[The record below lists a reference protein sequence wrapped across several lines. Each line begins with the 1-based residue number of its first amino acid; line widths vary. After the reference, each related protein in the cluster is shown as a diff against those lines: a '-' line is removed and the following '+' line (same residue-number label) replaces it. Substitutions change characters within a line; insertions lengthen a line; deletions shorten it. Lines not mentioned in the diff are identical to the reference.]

1 MSRINTNVSSLIA
14 QKTLTRSNGQLQ
26 EALSRLSTGVRINS
40 GKDDPAGLIA
50 SENLRR
56 DITSSQRAI
65 TNTERATQ
73 LISTADSALGQ
84 ISNLLNDIRG
94 LVTEAANT
102 GVLSQEQIA
111 ANQLQVDS
119 SLEAIDRIAQVT
131 TFQGRKLLDGSLDFI
146 KTTTSGANSVVD
158 LNIQK
163 ANLGTTGALNVS
175 IDVTAAA
182 TRAAITNN
190 AAAINYGPGAAASGA
205 ITLPTVTTPQTQASG
220 NLNLTGAAGQINI
233 QAVNG
238 GAAQGATGNATDV
251 TIAAAADVAQATGA
265 ISLASSGAVIQ
276 VTAAAG
282 GAADGA
288 VGNATDV
295 TIAAAAGIAHASGT
309 LTLANTGGSIN
320 ISAVAGGAAQ
330 GVTGNGLTIVLQDS
344 GLTTSAAYDS
354 GTNTLTVNVAS
365 GGDTIDNI
373 SAAIDGTAAFSS
385 SVATGTGSAYDNT
398 DNNVGISGTLSGGNN
413 GTTSVS
419 YDAGTNVITVNAA
432 LGATVTSLATAINGL
447 ADFNATATFGGGN
460 TYQQA
465 DNGNDPNAL
474 SGGANGT
481 TSVSYNATSN
491 LITVNAAVGATV
503 GAIATAING
512 LADFNANAVLGSG
525 NALTGADYTTTNN
538 LLTGGANTVNANDVI
553 TITSNTDGSAFNG
566 SLTFAANG
574 TVAANGVSVTQTGPN
589 IVVNVNNT
597 STYDVDDL
605 VTAIQGQLSGYTVTR
620 TGSAGDGSFA
630 AATESSTTTAL
641 SGGTN
646 DTGTGLAADVVFKL
660 SGASGSQV
668 FTFTAGNTLTNII
681 DSINL
686 VSDATGV
693 SATNN
698 AGTLQLNSTAYGS
711 NAFVDVDVRSEGTG
725 GLFAAGLSGNRDSGT
740 DIVATVNGTLA
751 NGNGNRLSINTSSLE
766 LNLTVAD
773 GSSTDVNF
781 TITGG
786 GAVFQLGPDVVSTQQ
801 ARVGIASVNTAD
813 LGGTNGRLFELRSGG
828 TKDLQSDATGAARV
842 VDEAITK
849 VTQLRGRLG
858 AFQRT
863 TLETNIAS
871 LKDTL
876 TNLTEAESSI
886 RDADFAAESA
896 RLTRAQI
903 LVQSGT
909 SVLQIANQNPQQ
921 VLSLLRG

>member
-14 QKTLTRSNGQLQ
+14 QKTLSRSNGQLQ

-65 TNTERATQ
+65 SNTERATQ

-102 GVLSQEQIA
+102 GVLSDEQIA

-163 ANLGTTGALNVS
+163 ANLGATGSLNVS

-182 TRAAITNN
+182 TQASVTAN
-190 AAAINYGPGAAASGA
+190 ATAINYGAGAAASGS
-205 ITLPTVTTPQTQASG
+205 ITLPTVTTPQSQASG
-220 NLNLTGAAGQINI
+220 NLNLTGAAGQISI

-238 GAAQGATGNATDV
+238 GAAQGALGNATDV
-251 TIAAAADVAQATGA
+251 TIQAAADVAQATGNV
-265 ISLASSGAVIQ
+265 SLASSGAVIS
-276 VTAAAG
+276 VTATAG
-282 GAADGA
+282 GAADGT

-295 TIAAAAGIAHASGT
+295 TIQAAAGIAHASGT
-309 LTLANTGGSIN
+309 LALTNGSIN
-320 ISAVAGGAAQ
+320 ISAASGGPAQ
-330 GVTGNGLTIVLQDS
+330 GATGNGVNIVITNV
-344 GLTTSAAYDS
+344 GGTTTAAYDS
-354 GTNTLTVNVAS
+354 GTNTLTIDVAT
-365 GGDTIDNI
+365 GDDVDAI
-373 SAAIDGTAAFSS
+373 SAAIDGTAAFVS
-385 SVATGTGSAYDNT
+385 SVASGSGGLFDAGDVDPGITGLLT
-398 DNNVGISGTLSGGNN
+398 GGNN
-413 GTTSVS
+413 GTTSAS

-432 LGATVTSLATAINGL
+432 LGATVTSLANAIDGL
-447 ADFNATATFGGGN
+447 ADFSAISTFGGGN

-465 DNGNDPNAL
+465 DNGTDPNAL
-474 SGGANGT
+474 SGGNNGT

-503 GAIATAING
+503 GAIASAIDG
-512 LADFNANAVLGSG
+512 LADFNASAVLGSG
-525 NALTGADYTTTNN
+525 NSLTGADYTTTNN
-538 LLTGGANTVNANDVI
+538 LLSGGANTVNANDVI
-553 TITSNTDGSAFNG
+553 TITSNTDGAAFNG
-566 SLTFAANG
+566 TLTFASNG
-574 TVAANGVSVTQTGPN
+574 SVAANGVSVTQTGPN
-589 IVVNVNNT
+589 ITVNLNNT

-620 TGSAGDGSFA
+620 TGSAGDGSFVA
-630 AATESSTTTAL
+630 GSETSSTTAL
-641 SGGTN
+641 TGGTN
-646 DTGTGLAADVVFKL
+646 DTGTGLAADLVFKL
-660 SGASGSQV
+660 SGATGSQV
-668 FTFTAGNTLTNII
+668 FSFTAGNTLTNII

-693 SATNN
+693 SASNN

-711 NAFVDVDVRSEGTG
+711 DAFVDIDVRSEGSG
-725 GLFAAGLSGNRDSGT
+725 GLFAAGLSATRVSGS
-740 DIVATVNGTLA
+740 DAVATINGTQA
-751 NGNGNRLSINTSSLE
+751 NASGNRLSINTSSLE
-766 LNLTVAD
+766 LNLTLSN

-781 TITGG
+781 TISGG

-801 ARVGIASVNTAD
+801 ARIGISSVNTAD
-813 LGGTNGRLFELRSGG
+813 LGGTNGRLFELRSGSA
-828 TKDLQSDATGAARV
+828 KDLQSDTTGAARV
-842 VDEAITK
+842 VDEAINK
-849 VTQLRGRLG
+849 VTSLRGRLG

-871 LKDTL
+871 LSDTL
-876 TNLTEAESSI
+876 TNLTQAESSI

-896 RLTRAQI
+896 KLTRAQI

>member
-14 QKTLTRSNGQLQ
+14 QKTLTRSNDQLQ

-65 TNTERATQ
+65 SNTERATQ

-84 ISNLLNDIRG
+84 ISNLLNDVRG

-102 GVLSQEQIA
+102 GVLSDEQIA

-146 KTTTSGANSVVD
+146 KTTTSGGSSLVD

-163 ANLGTTGALNVS
+163 ANLGQTGSLSVAV
-175 IDVTAAA
+175 DVTAAA
-182 TRAAITNN
+182 TRASVTTN
-190 AAAINYGPGAAASGA
+190 AAAINYGPGAASSGS
-205 ITLPTVTTPQTQASG
+205 ITLPTVTTPQSQAAG
-220 NLNLTGAAGQINI
+220 NLNLSGAAGQINI

-251 TIAAAADVAQATGA
+251 QVQAAANVAQATGN
-265 ISLASSGAVIQ
+265 ISLGNSGAVINVQ
-276 VTAAAG
+276 AAAG
-282 GAADGA
+282 GVADGT
-288 VGNATDV
+288 VGNAADV
-295 TIAAAAGIAHASGT
+295 TIQAAAGIAHASGT
-309 LTLANTGGSIN
+309 LTLTNGSIN
-320 ISAVAGGAAQ
+320 ISAASGSAAQ
-330 GVTGNGLTIVLQDS
+330 GATGNGVTIVLTNS
-344 GLTTSAAYDS
+344 GASTTAAYDS
-354 GTNTLTVNVAS
+354 GTNTLTIDVAS
-365 GGDTIDNI
+365 AGDTISNI
-373 SAAIDGTAAFSS
+373 SAAIDGTSAFVS
-385 SVATGTGSAYDNT
+385 SVATGGAGAYDVG
-398 DNNVGISGTLSGGNN
+398 DNSAGLTSVLSGGNN
-413 GTTSVS
+413 GTTSAS
-419 YDAGTNVITVNAA
+419 YNAGTNLITVNAA
-432 LGATVTSLATAINGL
+432 LGATVTSIASAINGL

-465 DNGNDPNAL
+465 DNATNNNFL
-474 SGGANGT
+474 SGGNNGT
-481 TSVSYNATSN
+481 TSVSYNSTSN

-503 GAIATAING
+503 GSIATAING
-512 LADFNANAVLGSG
+512 LADFNASATLGSG
-525 NALTGADYTTTNN
+525 NSLTGADYTTTNN
-538 LLTGGANTVNANDVI
+538 LLSGGANAVNANDVI

-566 SLTFAANG
+566 TLTFAANG
-574 TVAANGVSVTQTGPN
+574 SVPANGVSVTKTGPN
-589 IVVNVNNT
+589 ITVNVNNT
-597 STYDVDDL
+597 STYNVDDL
-605 VTAIQGQLSGYTVTR
+605 VTAIQGQLSGYTVSR

-630 AATESSTTTAL
+630 AATETSTTTAL
-641 SGGTN
+641 TGGTN
-646 DTGTGLAADVVFKL
+646 DTGTGLSADLVFKL

-668 FTFTAGNTLTNII
+668 FTFAAGNTLTNIV

-693 SATNN
+693 AASISS
-698 AGTLQLNSTAYGS
+698 GTLQLNSTAYGS

-725 GLFAAGLSGNRDSGT
+725 GTFAAGLSSTRSTGS

-781 TITGG
+781 TISGG

-801 ARVGIASVNTAD
+801 ARIGIGSVNTAD
-813 LGGTNGRLFELRSGG
+813 LGGTNGRLFELRSGSA
-828 TKDLQSDATGAARV
+828 KDLKSDTTGAAKV
-842 VDEAITK
+842 VDEAINK
-849 VTQLRGRLG
+849 VTSLRGRLG

-871 LKDTL
+871 LSDTL

-896 RLTRAQI
+896 KLTRAQI

>member
-14 QKTLTRSNGQLQ
+14 QKTLTRSNSQLQ

-73 LISTADSALGQ
+73 LIATADSALGQ

-102 GVLSQEQIA
+102 GVLSDEQIA

-146 KTTTSGANSVVD
+146 KTTTAGGSSVVD

-163 ANLGTTGALNVS
+163 ANLGSTGSLNVS
-175 IDVTAAA
+175 IDISAAA
-182 TRAAITNN
+182 TRAAVTAN
-190 AAAINYGPGAAASGA
+190 ATAINYGAGTAATGA
-205 ITLPTVTTPQTQASG
+205 ITLPTVTTPQTQAAG
-220 NLNLTGAAGQINI
+220 NLNLTGAAGQISI

-238 GAAQGATGNATDV
+238 GAAQGATGNATDI
-251 TIAAAADVAQATGA
+251 TIAAASDVAQATGN
-265 ISLASSGAVIQ
+265 ISLASSGAVIS

-282 GAADGA
+282 GLADGA

-295 TIAAAAGIAHASGT
+295 VIAAASGIAHASGT
-309 LTLANTGGSIN
+309 LALTNGSLN
-320 ISAVAGGAAQ
+320 ISAAPGGSAQ
-330 GVTGNGLTIVLQDS
+330 GATGNGVNIVITNV
-344 GLTTSAAYDS
+344 GGTTTAAYDT
-354 GTNTLTVNVAS
+354 GTNTLTIDVAT
-365 GGDTIDNI
+365 GDDISDI
-373 SAAIDGTAAFSS
+373 SAAVDGTAAFVS
-385 SVATGTGSAYDNT
+385 SVASGGGGLFD
-398 DNNVGISGTLSGGNN
+398 VGDINAGIAGTLTGGSN
-413 GTTSVS
+413 GTTSVA
-419 YDAGTNVITVNAA
+419 YDAGTNTITVNAA

-465 DNGNDPNAL
+465 DNGTDANAL
-474 SGGANGT
+474 SGGNNGT

-491 LITVNAAVGATV
+491 EITVNAAVGATV

-512 LADFNANAVLGSG
+512 LADFNASAVLGSG
-525 NALTGADYTTTNN
+525 NALTGADYTTTSGA
-538 LLTGGANTVNANDVI
+538 LTGGANTVNANDVI
-553 TITSNTDGSAFNG
+553 TITSNTDGAAFNG
-566 SLTFAANG
+566 TLTFAANG
-574 TVAANGVSVTQTGPN
+574 SVAANGVSVTQTGPN
-589 IVVNVNNT
+589 ITVNVNNA

-630 AATESSTTTAL
+630 AATETSTTTAL
-641 SGGTN
+641 AGGTN
-646 DTGTGLAADVVFKL
+646 DTGTGLVADVTFKL

-668 FTFTAGNTLTNII
+668 FTFSAGNTLTNVI

-693 SATNN
+693 SASNN

-711 NAFVDVDVRSEGTG
+711 NAFVDVDVRSEASG
-725 GLFAAGLSGNRDSGT
+725 GLFGAGLSATRDTGS

-766 LNLTVAD
+766 LNLTVDD
-773 GSSTDVNF
+773 GSSTDINF
-781 TITGG
+781 TISGG

-801 ARVGIASVNTAD
+801 ARIGISSVNTAD
-813 LGGTNGRLFELRSGG
+813 LGGINGRLFELRSGSA
-828 TKDLQSDATGAARV
+828 KDLKSDTTGAARV

-849 VTQLRGRLG
+849 VTQQRGRLG

>member
-1 MSRINTNVSSLIA
+1 MSRINTNVSSLVA
-14 QKTLTRSNGQLQ
+14 QKTLSRSNGQLQ
-26 EALSRLSTGVRINS
+26 EALSRLSTGVRINA

-56 DITSSQRAI
+56 DITASQRAI

-102 GVLSQEQIA
+102 GVLSSEQIS

-146 KTTTSGANSVVD
+146 KTTTSGGSSVVD

-163 ANLGTTGALNVS
+163 ANLGSTGALNVAVDITS
-175 IDVTAAA
+175 AA
-182 TRAAITNN
+182 TRASITNN
-190 AAAINYGPGAAASGA
+190 AAAINYAAGSAASGA
-205 ITLPTVTTPQTQASG
+205 ITLPTVTTPQSQASG

-233 QAVNG
+233 QAVAG
-238 GAAQGATGNATDV
+238 GAAEGATGNATDITV
-251 TIAAAADVAQATGA
+251 QAASNVAQATGN
-265 ISLASSGAVIQ
+265 ISLANSGAVINVQ
-276 VTAAAG
+276 AAAG
-282 GAADGA
+282 GAADGT
-288 VGNATDV
+288 VGNAADV
-295 TIAAAAGIAHASGT
+295 TIQAAAGIAHASGT
-309 LTLANTGGSIN
+309 LNLAATGGSLN

-330 GVTGNGLTIVLQDS
+330 GATGNALTIVLQDS
-344 GLTTSAAYDS
+344 GASTTAAYDS
-354 GTNTLTVNVAS
+354 NTNTLTVNVAS

-373 SAAIDGTAAFSS
+373 ATAIDNTAAFAST
-385 SVATGTGSAYDNT
+385 VATGSGSNYVNT
-398 DNNVGISGTLSGGNN
+398 DNNAGISGTLTGGNN
-413 GTTSVS
+413 GTTSAS
-419 YDAGTNVITVNAA
+419 YNAGTNLITVNAA
-432 LGATVTSLATAINGL
+432 LGATVTNIASAINGL
-447 ADFNATATFGGGN
+447 TDFNASATFGGGN

-465 DNGNDPNAL
+465 DNATNNNFL
-474 SGGANGT
+474 SGGNNGT
-481 TSVSYNATSN
+481 TSVTYNATSN

-503 GAIATAING
+503 GSIATAING
-512 LADFNANAVLGSG
+512 LADFNASATLGSG
-525 NALTGADYTTTNN
+525 NSLTGADYATTNN
-538 LLTGGANTVNANDVI
+538 LLSGGANTVNANDVI
-553 TITSNTDGSAFNG
+553 TITSNTDGAAYNG
-566 SLTFAANG
+566 TLTFAANG
-574 TVAANGVSVTQTGPN
+574 TVPANGVQVTKTGPN
-589 IVVNVNNT
+589 ITVNVNNT
-597 STYDVDDL
+597 STYNVDDL

-620 TGSAGDGSFA
+620 TGSAGDGSFVA
-630 AATESSTTTAL
+630 GTETSSTTNL
-641 SGGTN
+641 SGGLN
-646 DTGTGLAADVVFKL
+646 DTGTGLAADLVFSL
-660 SGASGSQV
+660 SGSTGSQV
-668 FTFTAGNTLTNII
+668 FSFSAGNTLTNII

-693 SATNN
+693 SASNN
-698 AGTLQLNSTAYGS
+698 AGTLQLNSTSYGS
-711 NAFVDVDVRSEGTG
+711 SAFVDINVRSEGTG
-725 GLFAAGLSGNRDSGT
+725 GLFAAGLSATRAAGSDV
-740 DIVATVNGTLA
+740 VATVNGTQA
-751 NGNGNRLSINTSSLE
+751 NGDGNRLSLNTPSLE
-766 LNLTVAD
+766 LNLTVAA

-781 TITGG
+781 TIQGG

-801 ARVGIASVNTAD
+801 ARIGIGSVNTAD
-813 LGGTNGRLFELRSGG
+813 LGGTTGRLFELRSGNN
-828 TKDLQSDATGAARV
+828 KDLQNDTTGAAHV

-871 LKDTL
+871 LRDTL

-896 RLTRAQI
+896 NLTRAQI

-921 VLSLLRG
+921 VLALLRG

>member
-14 QKTLTRSNGQLQ
+14 QKTLTRSNSQLQ

-73 LISTADSALGQ
+73 LIATADSALGQ

-102 GVLSQEQIA
+102 GVLSAEQIA

-146 KTTTSGANSVVD
+146 KTTTAGGSSVVD

-163 ANLGTTGALNVS
+163 ANLGSTGSLNVS

-182 TRAAITNN
+182 TRAAITN
-190 AAAINYGPGAAASGA
+190 ATGINYGPGTAATGT
-205 ITLPTVTTPQTQASG
+205 ITLPTVTTPEAQASG
-220 NLNLTGAAGQINI
+220 NLSLGSGPGVINI
-233 QAVNG
+233 QAVAG
-238 GAAQGATGNATDV
+238 GEAAGATGNATSV
-251 TIAAAADVAQATGA
+251 LVQAAADVDQATGFV
-265 ISLASSGAVIQ
+265 SLANSGGVIS

-282 GAADGA
+282 GAADGT

-295 TIAAAAGIAHASGT
+295 TFQAAADIAHASGT
-309 LTLANTGGSIN
+309 LNLGTTGGQIN
-320 ISAVAGGAAQ
+320 ISAVAGTAAQ
-330 GVTGNGLTIVLQDS
+330 GATGNALTIDIQAGAS
-344 GLTTSAAYDS
+344 TTAAYDA
-354 GTNTLTVNVAS
+354 GTNTLTIRVAA
-365 GGDTIDNI
+365 GADVDAIN
-373 SAAIDGTAAFSS
+373 AAIDGTAQFSS
-385 SVATGTGSAYDNT
+385 NVAAGGAQVYDDTDDNAALAGVLTGGS
-398 DNNVGISGTLSGGNN
+398 N
-413 GTTSVS
+413 GTTAAT
-419 YDAGTNVITVNAA
+419 YDAGTNEITVSAA
-432 LGATVTSLATAINGL
+432 IGATVTNLATAINSL
-447 ADFNATATFGGGN
+447 TDFEASATFGGGN
-460 TYQQA
+460 TYQTS
-465 DNGNDPNAL
+465 DNGSNVDPLA
-474 SGGANGT
+474 GGNNGT
-481 TSVSYNATSN
+481 TSVTYDSGTNQ
-491 LITVNAAVGATV
+491 ITVNAAVGATISQ
-503 GAIATAING
+503 IATQINA
-512 LADFNANAVLGSG
+512 LADFNASALVGGSNAIDSTDYGNNPAVLSG
-525 NALTGADYTTTNN
+525 GTDEVTAD
-538 LLTGGANTVNANDVI
+538 DVI
-553 TITSNTDGSAFNG
+553 TITSNSDGTAFNG
-566 SLTFAANG
+566 TLTFVANG
-574 TVAANGVSVTQTGPN
+574 SVAANGVSVTQTGPN
-589 IVVNVNNT
+589 ITVAVNNT

-605 VTAIQGQLSGYTVTR
+605 VEAIQDQLSDYTVTR
-620 TGSAGDGSFA
+620 TGSAGDGSFVA
-630 AATESSTTTAL
+630 ASETSTTTAL
-641 SGGTN
+641 TGGTN
-646 DTGTGLAADVVFKL
+646 DTGTGLAADLVFKL
-660 SGASGSQV
+660 AGASGSQV
-668 FTFTAGNTLTNII
+668 FSFTAGNTLTNIV

-698 AGTLQLNSTAYGS
+698 AGTLEFNSTAYGS
-711 NAFVDVDVRSEGTG
+711 SAFVDIDVRSEGAG
-725 GLFAAGLSGNRDSGT
+725 GLFTTGLNATRNTGT
-740 DIVATVNGTLA
+740 DIVATVNGTQA

-766 LNLTVAD
+766 LNLTVEA
-773 GSSTDVNF
+773 GSSTDINF
-781 TITGG
+781 TISGG

-801 ARVGIASVNTAD
+801 ARIGISSVNTAD
-813 LGGTNGRLFELRSGG
+813 LGGTNGRLFELRSGSA
-828 TKDLQSDATGAARV
+828 KDLQSDTTGAARV

>member
-56 DITSSQRAI
+56 DITASQRAV

-73 LISTADSALGQ
+73 LIATADSALGQ

-102 GVLSQEQIA
+102 GVLSDEQVA

-146 KTTTSGANSVVD
+146 KTTTSGGSSVVD

-163 ANLGTTGALNVS
+163 ANLGSTGSLNVS
-175 IDVTAAA
+175 VDITSAAS
-182 TRAAITNN
+182 RAAVSTN
-190 AAAINYGPGAAASGA
+190 AAAINYGPGSAATGA
-205 ITLPTVTTPQTQASG
+205 ITLPTVTTPQSQAAG
-220 NLNLTGAAGQINI
+220 NLNLSGAAGQISI

-238 GAAQGATGNATDV
+238 GLAQGATGNATDITV
-251 TIAAAADVAQATGA
+251 QAASDVAQAVGN
-265 ISLASSGAVIQ
+265 ISLASSGAVIS

-309 LTLANTGGSIN
+309 LTLAGTGGSLN
-320 ISAVAGGAAQ
+320 ISAVGGGAAQ
-330 GVTGNGLTIVLQDS
+330 GATGNALTIVLQDS
-344 GLTTSAAYDS
+344 GATTTAAYDS
-354 GTNTLTVNVAS
+354 GTNTLTVNVANT
-365 GGDTIDNI
+365 GDTIDNI
-373 SAAIDGTAAFSS
+373 AAAIDGTAAFAS
-385 SVATGTGSAYDNT
+385 SVATGAGSNYVNT
-398 DNNVGISGTLSGGNN
+398 DNDPSITGTLTGGSNGVTSVAYDSGTN
-413 GTTSVS
+413 T
-419 YDAGTNVITVNAA
+419 ITVNAA

-465 DNGNDPNAL
+465 DNGTDANAL
-474 SGGANGT
+474 SGGNNGT
-481 TSVSYNATSN
+481 TSVSYNSTSN

-512 LADFNANAVLGSG
+512 LADFNASAVLGSG
-525 NALTGADYTTTNN
+525 NALTGADYATTNN
-538 LLTGGANTVNANDVI
+538 LLTGGADTVNANDVI
-553 TITSNTDGSAFNG
+553 TITSNTDGAAFNG
-566 SLTFAANG
+566 TLTFAANG

-589 IVVNVNNT
+589 ITVNVNNT

-630 AATESSTTTAL
+630 AATETSTTTAL
-641 SGGTN
+641 TGGLN

-668 FTFTAGNTLTNII
+668 FTFNAGNTLTNIV

-693 SATNN
+693 SASNN

-711 NAFVDVDVRSEGTG
+711 NAFVDVDVRSEGSG
-725 GLFAAGLSGNRDSGT
+725 GLFAAGLSATRAAGT
-740 DIVATVNGTLA
+740 DIVATVNGTQA
-751 NGNGNRLSINTSSLE
+751 SGNGNRLSISTSSLE
-766 LNLTVAD
+766 LNLTVAA
-773 GSSTDVNF
+773 GSSTDINF
-781 TITGG
+781 TISGG

-801 ARVGIASVNTAD
+801 ARIGIGSVNTAD
-813 LGGTNGRLFELRSGG
+813 LGGINGRLFELRSGSSKELKAD
-828 TKDLQSDATGAARV
+828 TTGAARV

-849 VTQLRGRLG
+849 VTQQRGRLG

>member
-65 TNTERATQ
+65 SNTERATQ

-102 GVLSQEQIA
+102 GVLSDEQIA

-146 KTTTSGANSVVD
+146 KTTTSGGNSVVD

-163 ANLGTTGALNVS
+163 ANLGSTGSLNVS
-175 IDVTAAA
+175 VDITTAAA
-182 TRAAITNN
+182 RASVTNN

-205 ITLPTVTTPQTQASG
+205 ITLPTVTTPQTEAAG
-220 NLNLTGAAGQINI
+220 NLNLTGAAGQISI
-233 QAVNG
+233 QAVTG
-238 GAAQGATGNATDV
+238 GAAEGALGNATDV
-251 TIAAAADVAQATGA
+251 TIAAAADVAQAVGN
-265 ISLASSGAVIQ
+265 ISLASSGAVIS

-282 GAADGA
+282 GAADGT

-295 TIAAAAGIAHASGT
+295 TIAASAGIAHASGT
-309 LTLANTGGSIN
+309 LNLVGTGGSLN
-320 ISAVAGGAAQ
+320 ISAVSGGAAQ
-330 GVTGNGLTIVLQDS
+330 GVTGNSLTIVLQDS
-344 GLTTSAAYDS
+344 GVATTAAYDA
-354 GTNTLTVNVAS
+354 GTNTLTVNVAN

-373 SAAIDGTAAFSS
+373 ALAIDNTAAFAS
-385 SVATGTGSAYDNT
+385 SVATGAGSNYVNT
-398 DNNVGISGTLSGGNN
+398 DNDPSIAGTLTGGSN
-413 GTTSVS
+413 GTTTAS
-419 YDAGTNVITVNAA
+419 YDAGTNVVTVNAA
-432 LGATVTSLATAINGL
+432 LGATVTSLAAAIDGL
-447 ADFNATATFGGGN
+447 TDFNATATFGGGN

-474 SGGANGT
+474 TGGNNGT
-481 TSVSYNATSN
+481 TSVSYNSTTNVIS
-491 LITVNAAVGATV
+491 VNAAVGATV
-503 GAIATAING
+503 GAIATAIDG
-512 LADFNANAVLGSG
+512 LADFNASAVLGSG
-525 NALTGADYTTTNN
+525 TALTGADYTTTPN
-538 LLTGGANTVNANDVI
+538 LLSGGADTVNANDVI
-553 TITSNTDGSAFNG
+553 TITSDTDGAAFNG
-566 SLTFAANG
+566 TLTFASNG
-574 TVAANGVSVTQTGPN
+574 TVPANGVSVTQTGPN
-589 IVVNVNNT
+589 ITVNVNNT

-620 TGSAGDGSFA
+620 TGSAGDGSFVA
-630 AATESSTTTAL
+630 ASETSTTTAL
-641 SGGTN
+641 TGGTN

-668 FTFTAGNTLTNII
+668 FSFTAGNTLTNII

-693 SATNN
+693 SASNN
-698 AGTLQLNSTAYGS
+698 AGTLQLNSTSYGS
-711 NAFVDVDVRSEGTG
+711 AAFVDVDVRSEGTG
-725 GLFAAGLSGNRDSGT
+725 GLFGAGLSATRATGSDV
-740 DIVATVNGTLA
+740 VATINGTQA
-751 NGNGNRLSINTSSLE
+751 NGAGNRLSINTSSLE

-773 GSSTDVNF
+773 GSSTDINF
-781 TITGG
+781 TISGG

-801 ARVGIASVNTAD
+801 ARIGISSVNTAD
-813 LGGTNGRLFELRSGG
+813 LGGTNGRLFELRSGSA
-828 TKDLQSDATGAARV
+828 KDLKADTTGAARV
-842 VDEAITK
+842 VDEAINK
-849 VTQLRGRLG
+849 VTSLRGRLG

-871 LKDTL
+871 LSDTL
-876 TNLTEAESSI
+876 TNLTQAESSI

-896 RLTRAQI
+896 KLTRAQI